1 LPLPLR
7 DIIFRPFLA
16 LVAAVMLALGS
27 SAGAAAAQDRSL
39 EYAVKATYLY
49 KFVPFVAWPS
59 GAFATPASSFDICI
73 LGDTNF
79 AILVTNGVAGQ
90 NADGHPLAV
99 RRVTTIAE
107 ESSCQVLFISSSDA
121 AIMNAALIAVRGKP
135 VLTVTDAAPSG
146 AHGIVNFVLL
156 DDRVRFEIDLG
167 QAARNGIAISS
178 KLLSLAVTVQP
189 APAGRQP

>member
-1 LPLPLR
+1 MPLR
-7 DIIFRPFLA
+7 HITFRSLLA
-16 LVAAVMLALGS
+16 LGAAVMLALGS
-27 SAGAAAAQDRSL
+27 LAGSAAAQDRSL
-39 EYAVKATYLY
+39 EYAVKGTYLY
-49 KFVPFVAWPS
+49 KFVPFVAWPNGTFS
-59 GAFATPASSFDICI
+59 TAASSFDICI
-73 LGDTNF
+73 LGDSSF

-90 NADGHPLAV
+90 NAEGHPLAV

-121 AIMNAALIAVRGKP
+121 AIMNAALVAVRGRP

-146 AHGIVNFVLL
+146 QHGIVNFVLL

-167 QAARNGIAISS
+167 QAARNGISISS